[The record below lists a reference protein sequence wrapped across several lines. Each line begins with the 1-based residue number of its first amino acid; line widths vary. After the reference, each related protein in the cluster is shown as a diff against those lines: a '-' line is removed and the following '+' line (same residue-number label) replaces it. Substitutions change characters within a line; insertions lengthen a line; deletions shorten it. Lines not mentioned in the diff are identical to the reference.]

1 MEGHKAG
8 KGYKTLSK
16 DLGNTSTVGGI
27 IRKWKAYGTTVNLL
41 WSKQPFKISSCVEVR
56 LVRIA
61 KADPKTTRREIRED
75 LMEMGTLVS
84 VNIISNVLHRN
95 VKARLQFAHDHLEDS
110 EADWFKVLWSDQNKI
125 DVFDANHN
133 RNVWSQDGTAY

>member
-84 VNIISNVLHRN
+84 VNIISNVLCNCKTRVFPQN
-95 VKARLQFAHDHLEDS
+95 IKLLN
-110 EADWFKVLWSDQNKI
+110 FKECFLYMLPCQRWNIKI
-125 DVFDANHN
+125 KYKIN
-133 RNVWSQDGTAY
+133 